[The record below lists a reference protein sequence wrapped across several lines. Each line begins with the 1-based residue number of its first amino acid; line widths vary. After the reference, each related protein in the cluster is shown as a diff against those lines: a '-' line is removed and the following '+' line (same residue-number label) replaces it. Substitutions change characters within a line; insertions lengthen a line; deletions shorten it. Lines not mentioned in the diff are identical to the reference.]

1 MISLLARSKQGRLK
15 PKTIHQ
21 SIAFFKVYPVYLI
34 NQMPVLERR
43 NGGRMQES
51 TSNLIYN
58 RSGIDMLN
66 PEIELLEVE
75 KMTRD
80 MKKIIL
86 NVEHVSK
93 DEVRTLVTLF
103 YQIQDIRIHVSEQIR
118 SIERKVSA
126 TGQNSEG
133 NLLIL
138 SWVLQSVAATEKGI
152 KDSLELIC
160 KSDEVG
166 RWLLQIAGIGP
177 ALGAGCLAYF
187 DVTDKQY
194 ASSFISYAGLNDNNR
209 PWLGKEKSKKIIDE
223 VIAKHA
229 PEQKNPKI
237 TDDMVIEISALTQW
251 KFGLLREHACSE
263 KGTWSKDKLVA
274 ACAKIPYNA
283 DLKTHMWKI
292 GKSFEYLKSNKK
304 SLYGKLLA
312 ERIALEISRN
322 EDGYYKPLIEQHL
335 AEKNYSKG
343 TDTYKAYM
351 EGKLPLT
358 EINAR
363 CRRWTEK
370 IFISHLFEEMYRV
383 ANDAVPPRYY
393 ALEHCEGH
401 HDEIGPEIPYTKVS
415 GEE

>member
-1 MISLLARSKQGRLK
+1 
-15 PKTIHQ
+15 
-21 SIAFFKVYPVYLI
+21 
-34 NQMPVLERR
+34 
-43 NGGRMQES
+43 MQES
-51 TSNLIYN
+51 TKNIIY
-58 RSGIDMLN
+58 RSGIDMDN
-66 PEIELLEVE
+66 PEIEVFEVE
-75 KMTRD
+75 KMTKD

-86 NVEHVSK
+86 NVPNVSK

-103 YQIQDIRIHVSEQIR
+103 YQIQDIRIHISEQIR
-118 SIERKVSA
+118 SIERQVSA
-126 TGQNSEG
+126 TGKNSEG

-138 SWVLQSVAATEKGI
+138 NWVLQSMAATEKGI

-166 RWLLQIAGIGP
+166 RWLLSINGIGP

-187 DVTDKQY
+187 DVEGKQY

-209 PWLGKEKSKKIIDE
+209 PWLGKEKSKKIIDS
-223 VIAKHA
+223 VIAKYA
-229 PEQKNPKI
+229 ADQKKPKI
-237 TDDMVIEISALTQW
+237 TDEMVEEISALTQW
-251 KFGLLREHACSE
+251 KFGYLREQACND
-263 KGTWSKDKLVA
+263 KGTWNKEKLCA

-283 DLKTHMWKI
+283 DLKTHMWKV

-312 ERIALEISRN
+312 ERIALEIKRN
-322 EDGYYKPLIEQHL
+322 EEGYYKPLIEQHM

-343 TDTYKAYM
+343 TETYKAYM
-351 EGKLPLT
+351 EGKLPMS

-383 ANDAVPPRYY
+383 SNDKIPPRYY
-393 ALEHCEGH
+393 SLEHCDGH
-401 HDEIGPEIPYTKVS
+401 HDEIGPEVEYTKVT
-415 GEE
+415 EEK